1 MKEQEDN
8 RSRPSVSNYGI
19 AFYKLDQAVT
29 KIKKG
34 YPVDYYSIIGQGRF
48 LSDIIKDGLIH
59 RFKYTHELAWS
70 LMKDFLEDIGNVKV
84 YDSKDATR
92 EAFAADLI
100 SDGDSWMDM
109 ILSQNKTMQTYNED
123 TADEIFTKI
132 INDYHSAF
140 EAFLH
145 TMETK
150 RSRQQSNLFKDK

>member
-1 MKEQEDN
+1 IQ
-8 RSRPSVSNYGI
+8 SFSNYGI
-19 AFYKLDQAVT
+19 GFYKFDQAVI

-34 YPVDYYSIIGQGRF
+34 YPVDYYSIIGQDRF
-48 LSDIIKDGLIH
+48 LRDIIKDGLIH
-59 RFKYTHELAWS
+59 RFKYTHELAWN
-70 LMKDFLEDIGNVKV
+70 LMKDFLGDIGNIKV

-109 ILSQNKTMQTYNED
+109 ILSRNKTMQTYNED
-123 TADEIFTKI
+123 TADEILTKI

-145 TMETK
+145 TMEGK
-150 RSRQQSNLFKDK
+150 KIGQQHL